1 MSNISAKI
9 RIRQADHHA
18 YQTLLDAGTDP
29 LLARLCA
36 ARNVKTAAEL
46 GDKLAQLL
54 PYGDLKN
61 IAAATERL
69 ARAIAHQE
77 RILIVADYDA
87 DGATACAVAM
97 IGLARMGAQVD
108 FLVPNRFEHGYGL
121 TPQLAEM
128 AAERQTQLIM
138 TVDNGIASVAGV
150 AHAQAL
156 GLDVLITDHHLPG
169 DTLPDCIIVNPNQPG
184 CGFAAKSLAG
194 VGVVFYVLMALRAH
208 LRQQQHFHPRLPE
221 PNLAELLDLVA
232 LGTVADVVSLDHN
245 NRILVAQGIKRMR
258 AGLMRPG
265 IRALFDIAKRDWRKA
280 QPFDLGFAI
289 GPRINAAGRLDDMS
303 LGIACLLA
311 ADDTGAQALAAQLD
325 TLNRERRQIEHSM
338 LDEAL
343 AGLDNISA
351 NQFSVVAYRDDWH
364 QGVVGIVASRL
375 RERFHRP
382 VIVFAPADN
391 GEIRGSGRSIPA
403 LHLRDALDLVSKR
416 EPDLILKFGGHA
428 MAAGL
433 SIAET
438 ELPRFQA
445 AFEAVVA
452 EWLNSDDLNQCYIT
466 DGVLDTEQL
475 CLDQAQQLAAQV
487 WGQGFTPP
495 SFTDEFTV
503 LWQKPVGT
511 QHLKAGLCKNGH
523 TVEALFFRCTD
534 TLPPTIRTV
543 YRPVAN
549 EWRNQIELQL
559 YVDYW
564 EAGGTRTDGETPA
577 PA

>member
-1 MSNISAKI
+1 
-9 RIRQADHHA
+9 
-18 YQTLLDAGTDP
+18 
-29 LLARLCA
+29 
-36 ARNVKTAAEL
+36 
-46 GDKLAQLL
+46 
-54 PYGDLKN
+54 
-61 IAAATERL
+61 
-69 ARAIAHQE
+69 
-77 RILIVADYDA
+77 
-87 DGATACAVAM
+87 M

-128 AAERQTQLIM
+128 AAERQAQLII

-169 DTLPDCIIVNPNQPG
+169 DTLPNCIIVNPNQPG
-184 CGFAAKSLAG
+184 CGFTAKSLAG

-208 LRQQQHFHPRLPE
+208 LRQQQHFHARLPE

-311 ADDTGAQALAAQLD
+311 ADDASAQALAAQLD

-391 GEIRGSGRSIPA
+391 GEIRGSGRSIAA

-433 SIAET
+433 SIAEAK
-438 ELPRFQA
+438 LPRFQA

-503 LWQKPVGT
+503 VWQKPVGT

-559 YVDYW
+559 YIDYW
-564 EAGGTRTDGETPA
+564 EAGDVQPA
-577 PA
+577 S